1 MWSRSKGVGT
11 TGSTTVPVDILVAKM
26 RGVVYAKQGIL
37 LRINHSFSNIT
48 DKEKVSKGDERG
60 S

>member
-11 TGSTTVPVDILVAKM
+11 TGTVVPVDIAKM
-26 RGVVYAKQGIL
+26 RGVLQAQQGIL

-48 DKEKVSKGDERG
+48 DIEKVSKGDERG

>member
-1 MWSRSKGVGT
+1 MWSRSKGIGT
-11 TGSTTVPVDILVAKM
+11 TGTVLPVDIAKI
-26 RGVVYAKQGIL
+26 RGVLQAQQGIL

-48 DKEKVSKGDERG
+48 DIEKVSKGDERG

>member
-1 MWSRSKGVGT
+1 
-11 TGSTTVPVDILVAKM
+11 M
-26 RGVVYAKQGIL
+26 RGVLQAQQGIL

-48 DKEKVSKGDERG
+48 DIEKVSKGDERG